1 MKPHVSLIV
10 PLTNGLFSLS
20 FFFSCPSFVKY
31 KSPKNDQSLC
41 GVEGL
46 IAAFRLNL

>member
-10 PLTNGLFSLS
+10 PCTDGLFFL
-20 FFFSCPSFVKY
+20 FVFSCPSFVKY
-31 KSPKNDQSLC
+31 KAPKNDQSLC